1 MLTEGS
7 TRLVSQDLV
16 AVTPNK
22 AKDAVAVEKAAR
34 AKKAGELAAKAA
46 EAAEAA
52 VAWAAEAAAAA
63 AAEAEAV
70 EAEEEQQI
78 DSVDGNAYTKA
89 DFVDAYRGTAEW
101 DAAGAA
107 EEEVSAAEAAGPA
120 SDLESL
126 ESLESLIGVAGVV
139 SFGLPEDFLSPRS
152 VRQADAGAPL

>member
-1 MLTEGS
+1 MTYQL
-7 TRLVSQDLV
+7 
-16 AVTPNK
+16 
-22 AKDAVAVEKAAR
+22 R
-34 AKKAGELAAKAA
+34 A
-46 EAAEAA
+46 
-52 VAWAAEAAAAA
+52 
-63 AAEAEAV
+63 
-70 EAEEEQQI
+70 EAEEEQRI

-126 ESLESLIGVAGVV
+126 ESLI
-139 SFGLPEDFLSPRS
+139 GLPEDFLSPRS